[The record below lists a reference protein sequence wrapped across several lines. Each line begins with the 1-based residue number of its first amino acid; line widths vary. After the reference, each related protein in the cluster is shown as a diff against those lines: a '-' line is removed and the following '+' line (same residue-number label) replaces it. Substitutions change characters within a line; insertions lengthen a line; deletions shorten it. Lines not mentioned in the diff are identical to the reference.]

1 MSKSATLLLI
11 TVLVLS
17 SLVMVGPASAQSTAK
32 PSVPEF
38 TIRYADYSYKVPPKY
53 TIDQYT
59 GQERA
64 ISMGYD
70 VVNRTVHFTIKNQ
83 PFTPYTDSNGND
95 ITLYYRI
102 RYKGYYGDDWSDR
115 TYKEDEDDFIKFYDS
130 LVYPA
135 SNSSYSEILVS
146 KYYTVSGQ
154 TGGKIDIANLPE
166 QGLVDFQV
174 QALIGKATLVTID
187 DRISGIRMHYYKFTG
202 ELGDWSDTQTISI
215 PDGTVYTSNSPN
227 QPLTPTV
234 TASPTQNITS
244 TFSTSTTV
252 QLTFGGVFLVL
263 TREQITIALIAT
275 VAILLVIIAVLVRK
289 TTTKKPPIPH
299 RSKGSPHL

>member
-1 MSKSATLLLI
+1 MIDSAFC
-11 TVLVLS
+11 
-17 SLVMVGPASAQSTAK
+17 QSTAK

-38 TIRYADYSYKVPPKY
+38 TIRYADYSYEVPPRY
-53 TIDQYT
+53 TIDEYT

-64 ISMGYD
+64 ISMGYE

-102 RYKGYYGDDWSDR
+102 RYKGSYGDKWSDR
-115 TYKEDEDDFIKFYDS
+115 TYKEDEEDFIKFYDT

-146 KYYTVSGQ
+146 KYYTVHGQ

-166 QGLVDFQV
+166 QGIVDFQV

-187 DRISGIRMHYYKFTG
+187 DRFSGIKAHYYKFTG
-202 ELGDWSDTQTISI
+202 EVGEWSDTQTISI

-227 QPLTPTV
+227 QPLTPTA
-234 TASPTQNITS
+234 TASPTPNPTS
-244 TFSTSTTV
+244 TFSTSTTI
-252 QLTFGGVFLVL
+252 QLVL
-263 TREQITIALIAT
+263 GGTCFILRWEQITIALIAA
-275 VAILLVIIAVLVRK
+275 VAILLVTIGVLVHK
-289 TTTKKPPIPH
+289 ITTK
-299 RSKGSPHL
+299 